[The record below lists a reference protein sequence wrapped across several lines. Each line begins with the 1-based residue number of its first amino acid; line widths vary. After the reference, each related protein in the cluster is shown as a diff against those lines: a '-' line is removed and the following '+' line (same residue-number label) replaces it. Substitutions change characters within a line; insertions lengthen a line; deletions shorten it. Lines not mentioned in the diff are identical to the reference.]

1 MKSVKNKLYLFYSI
15 TIIILLSFI
24 SIITIYLFQINKDNQ
39 TFESIDN
46 TYFQVEDTLYKNDF
60 KNIET
65 IDSSLDLRNQF
76 LLIFKNEKL
85 LFTNQSKHRTNKI
98 LDEIEYYDDDDD
110 EEHHKR
116 KEHLNEKYEKFYDDG
131 YIEIDD
137 FVFSFNIIEKK
148 DDIYEV
154 YLGVDEKFLESS
166 VNSIYST
173 IITLILVML
182 VVLLVIGY
190 FLINRT
196 IKPLK
201 SILDELKSIEND
213 EDLSKRLQSLK
224 TADEFEEL
232 VNTFNK
238 IRENI
243 EINVENTKQF
253 SSDASHELKT
263 PLTVIQGQ
271 IELCKKDD
279 ISKKQLQETIKK
291 IDIEQKKLQDIIKN
305 FLLLSR
311 LEKEV
316 HKNNKSNL
324 DCMVLDLVEANLD
337 FLEEKNLELK
347 LDIEDALKVK
357 FEKRYL
363 SIVINNLLTNAI
375 KYTNE
380 GSIEIK
386 AFKSKN
392 KTELHIKDSGIGIS
406 KKDQEKIFERFYR
419 VDKARTTTKDGTGLG
434 LSIVKKICD
443 RFDTKININSKIGEG
458 STFILIFNS

>member
-1 MKSVKNKLYLFYSI
+1 MYF
-15 TIIILLSFI
+15 
-24 SIITIYLFQINKDNQ
+24 FQINKDNQ
-39 TFESIDN
+39 IIESIDN
-46 TYFQVEDTLYKNDF
+46 TYFKIEDALNKSDF
-60 KNIET
+60 KNIED
-65 IDSSLDLRNQF
+65 IDSSLELKNQF

-85 LFTNQSKHRTNKI
+85 LFTNQSRYRTKKI
-98 LDEIEYYDDDDD
+98 LEEIEYYDDDDD
-110 EEHHKR
+110 HHKR
-116 KEHLNEKYEKFYDDG
+116 KKHLDKKYENFYDDG

-137 FVFSFNIIEKK
+137 FVFSFNVIEKK
-148 DDIYEV
+148 NDIYEI

-166 VNSIYST
+166 VNSIYKT
-173 IITLILVML
+173 TTTLILIML
-182 VVLLVIGY
+182 VVLLVLGY
-190 FLINRT
+190 LLINRT

-201 SILDELKSIEND
+201 LVLSELKSIEKD
-213 EDLSKRLQSLK
+213 DDLSKRLKILN
-224 TADEFEEL
+224 TNDEFEEL

-238 IRENI
+238 IRKNI

-263 PLTVIQGQ
+263 PLTIIQGQ

-279 ISKKQLQETIKK
+279 VSKEELQDTINK
-291 IDIEQKKLQDIIKN
+291 IDIEQKKLQEIIKN

-316 HKNNKSNL
+316 HKNSKSNL
-324 DCMVLDLVEANLD
+324 DSMILDLVEVNLD
-337 FLEEKNLELK
+337 SLENKNLELK
-347 LDIEDALKVK
+347 LDIDDNLIVK

-386 AFKSKN
+386 AFKFKN
-392 KTELHIKDSGIGIS
+392 KIELHIIDSGIGIN
-406 KKDQEKIFERFYR
+406 KKDQDKIFERFYR
-419 VDKARTTTKDGTGLG
+419 VDKARTTTKDGIGLG

-443 RFDTKININSKIGEG
+443 RFNSKIRVKSEIGEG
-458 STFILIFNS
+458 STFIIIFDS

>member
-1 MKSVKNKLYLFYSI
+1 
-15 TIIILLSFI
+15 
-24 SIITIYLFQINKDNQ
+24 
-39 TFESIDN
+39 
-46 TYFQVEDTLYKNDF
+46 
-60 KNIET
+60 
-65 IDSSLDLRNQF
+65 